1 MLGLKFE
8 GILIENEIFLNQNP
22 IFIAQLTPER
32 LFLNKSLSFYWFCTL
47 CLVMHRHD
55 QVI

>member
-22 IFIAQLTPER
+22 IFIAQLTQER
-32 LFLNKSLSFYWFCTL
+32 LFLNKSLSFCWFYTL
-47 CLVMHRHD
+47 FLVMHRHD